1 MDFLATQRASR
12 NTYGG
17 IYVNCAAYG
26 RENRIEVAVAYMLG
40 MDQQV
45 PSETKRQSASA
56 GGKRG
61 VSRGAGE
68 EERQPLREEKTKQQS
83 ILTPGGGS

>member
-1 MDFLATQRASR
+1 MVPPMGGKRIKLAD
-12 NTYGG
+12 
-17 IYVNCAAYG
+17 
-26 RENRIEVAVAYMLG
+26 AYMFG

-56 GGKRG
+56 GGKGG

-68 EERQPLREEKTKQQS
+68 EERQRL
-83 ILTPGGGS
+83 